1 MMDQKITDR
10 VAEIKASSDAKW
22 VKINHHIEVINVR
35 IEEADIRPRSKSLI
49 MHGMPDQPR
58 FDASTISQT
67 ELNSRSETSTTV
79 RPDDSSTAQ
88 TGTTSSR
95 RNQRSMELLESFL
108 HISRTYLDIDL
119 SADDITDIHRIYI
132 KNGKQPTPVVV
143 EFFSKMARDRILQS
157 RKQLRSAPAIRDH
170 PIYINEN
177 LTKRNAHVFA
187 LARRLVKDKVIHS
200 EWLHVH

>member
-1 MMDQKITDR
+1 
-10 VAEIKASSDAKW
+10 
-22 VKINHHIEVINVR
+22 
-35 IEEADIRPRSKSLI
+35 

-95 RNQRSMELLESFL
+95 RNQRPMELLESFL
-108 HISRTYLDIDL
+108 HISRTYLDIDM
-119 SADDITDIHRIYI
+119 SADDITDIHRIYF
-132 KNGKQPTPVVV
+132 KNGKQPVPVVV

-157 RKQLRSAPAIRDH
+157 RKQLRTICSCNSRPSH
-170 PIYINEN
+170 
-177 LTKRNAHVFA
+177 
-187 LARRLVKDKVIHS
+187 
-200 EWLHVH
+200 LHQR